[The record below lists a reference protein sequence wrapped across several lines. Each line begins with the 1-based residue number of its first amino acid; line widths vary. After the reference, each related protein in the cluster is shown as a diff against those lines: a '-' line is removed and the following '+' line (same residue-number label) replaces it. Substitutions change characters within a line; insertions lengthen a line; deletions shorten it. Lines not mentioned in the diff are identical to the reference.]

1 MTQLQL
7 APEQLMSN
15 RTVSMGS
22 LDFKQFNYTARMA
35 GDYSLNVSLKYP
47 PSSGGCTGG
56 TCGSPGPTIICYP
69 NCPPAPPLNVV
80 AFYSINGAANTT
92 AQAASSWSKMS
103 ADLDLGDLA
112 TGETLKGQ
120 VQLYCGNVPS
130 TVAWDAYSSYACL
143 VPNTAVL
150 LRACLAGLSR
160 LEITLVNSA
169 QAPEY
174 ATVRFGNES
183 FPAVEQNATS
193 DTKTFYVP
201 ASGQVTYTERGV
213 YPDYCSRVDEVP
225 ALYASLISQS
235 STPPNPTPLPGVTEI
250 AVSQDFLY
258 LTGPAASGAQ
268 APVVVVGADT
278 EVRLAS
284 GQYQAYALGGQG
296 PIVEGAFVADNLGA
310 IACVLDAQQLGSLK
324 ATGQMPQSL
333 FYSTGMTRIGEVYAN
348 LTQESSSS
356 LYLVFYVPQ
365 TIQQNVVAV
374 GQPGTI
380 VWSTLLAS
388 TGQSCQV
395 ESACTMKV
403 APQTF
408 WYERFLS
415 YGKNITMNGK
425 FTLNGSIQVY
435 LLSEAQFQAFN
446 QSFSETLYD
455 TQPVVPASYIFSS
468 SGTAGSFDQY
478 LLPGTYYAVV
488 LNESPGS

>member
-15 RTVSMGS
+15 RTISMGS
-22 LDFKQFNYTARMA
+22 LDFEQFNYTARMA

-56 TCGSPGPTIICYP
+56 TCGSPGPTIVCYP
-69 NCPPAPPLNVV
+69 NCPPPPPLNVV

-92 AQAASSWSKMS
+92 AQAASSWAKMS
-103 ADLDLGDLA
+103 AKLDLGDLA
-112 TGETLKGQ
+112 AGEMLKGQ

-169 QAPEY
+169 QVPVY
-174 ATVRFGNES
+174 ATVKFGNES
-183 FPAVEQNATS
+183 FPAAEQNATG

-201 ASGQVTYTERGV
+201 ASSQVTYTERGV
-213 YPDYCSRVDEVP
+213 YPGYCSRVDEVP
-225 ALYASLISQS
+225 ALFASLVRQS
-235 STPPNPTPLPGVTEI
+235 STPPNPTPLPGITEI
-250 AVSQDFLY
+250 AVSQDLLY
-258 LTGPAASGAQ
+258 VPGLATSSTQ
-268 APVVVVGADT
+268 APVVVVGAGS
-278 EVRLAS
+278 EVGLAA
-284 GQYQAYALGGQG
+284 GQYQAYALGGQA
-296 PIVEGAFVADNLGA
+296 PIIEGAFVANNLGA
-310 IACVLDAQQLGSLK
+310 VACVLDGEQLGSLK

-333 FYSTGMTRIGEVYAN
+333 IYSTGVTRVGEVYAN

-365 TIQQNVVAV
+365 TIAQDAVAV
-374 GQPGTI
+374 GEPGTI
-380 VWSTLLAS
+380 LWSTLLAS

-395 ESACTMKV
+395 ESACTMTV

-425 FTLNGSIQVY
+425 FTLNGSLQVY

-446 QSFSETLYD
+446 QTFSETLYD
-455 TQPVVPASYIFSS
+455 AQPVSPASYLFSS
-468 SGTAGSFDQY
+468 SGTTGSFNQY
-478 LLPGTYYAVV
+478 LPSGTYYAVV